1 MTAPEISGTVKLSS
15 IRSGSSSVTVAKKAP
30 VMPTIGLIENRVV
43 SRQTTKQAALPS
55 KLLFPMS
62 LVRPHLLP
70 TSAAAVSPRVMK
82 RMQVIAID
90 LSKIRIQRKMLVR

>member
-15 IRSGSSSVTVAKKAP
+15 IRSGSSSVTVAKNAP
-30 VMPTIGLIENRVV
+30 AIPTIGLIENSVMRENRVM
-43 SRQTTKQAALPS
+43 RRHTTKQAALPS

-70 TSAAAVSPRVMK
+70 TSAAAVSPRVMNK
-82 RMQVIAID
+82 MQVIAID
-90 LSKIRIQRKMLVR
+90 W